1 MASTLKKN
9 DPYNDLLESQKD
21 DIKPGFLNG
30 RGDEAPSGWSLNGGI
45 EDGTKLNGE
54 RVGKKKSGR
63 ARQDFEDA
71 ENGAVQDETDNE
83 TEGGFYRG
91 GNVVDGTRKQE
102 ESAGGFYSGKGKIDE
117 KGRGQKKGLLKLAKR
132 GGPLGV
138 VIMILGMFGVGMGA
152 FSGVSTELIAWKENA
167 ASMFGQNSAVMNRRS
182 NYMIRRLLNNS
193 GTKETIF
200 GKTKFKV
207 GSKLANKL
215 KQQNIDYVE
224 LDDVGG
230 KKMKLLVFE
239 DADGSRIPIVADSG
253 DLPRAKQLAG
263 AEIDVDGV
271 RVKLSDT
278 PMTLF
283 EAQSSNTR
291 FRQSYDTATITFAGK
306 IAGWF
311 DGVADSMYKRIIGDN
326 ARNQTKVDDAD
337 QEKVDEMLLKN
348 KSEGVDDSE
357 MEVTKAETDEDGET
371 VYRSAEA
378 GDTFETVESD
388 GTVTTRTYG
397 EVEGDSG
404 SVKTGNT
411 NVDSVKS
418 KLSAKAQKAAMV
430 SATAGCAFL
439 RGIGAISAAVGAVQ
453 TINTINYAS
462 KFLEMADRIKAGD
475 ADEAINLALNKINT
489 PVETDVWDIDGNKVK
504 VKGSVTESPGWN
516 APFASKTVIDEN
528 DPSAL
533 MVNRELANKNA
544 IRGSIK
550 NATIA
555 NALADIAAY
564 GAGIAAF
571 RVCNVLQATMGAIDA
586 VGDIAAVFTFGI
598 AKAVKEIIVGAIQGA
613 GLALAMTAVT
623 VVLTAITPT
632 VANWF
637 ADKLTA
643 AFLGLPG
650 GYSLQSGSQ
659 NILNSNLQMSTGR
672 YADKENAVE
681 VFGLTNE
688 VEEEWAFYER
698 ATKSPFDLTSKYT
711 FFGSLYN
718 SFLPIA
724 NMIKGSGIVSTM
736 SSVASLTGDA
746 ALALVS
752 PSVSAANETERYAV
766 SISSEENC
774 SYLSSVGVAGDF
786 ACNKYVGAYV
796 GDLTTLDPNTAYEEL
811 EAAGS
816 FSGEDSNGN
825 PKIKA
830 DSDYARWIVACATS
844 DTQPGTMSAAVQG
857 FISKTTQTDN
867 AVVNGLINF
876 GMNFIPFEG
885 FLDIGDSIEQEDLLK
900 WNSGLACTGHSGNAE
915 IDRRVRYFST
925 YNLDQRVLSDMGVI
939 ESNSTLAFLDEY
951 YKDFPLDNSF
961 EGQIA
966 RVSGMTK
973 EEVSDTLALIDY
985 YKYVAEYD
993 PTERY
998 AFGES
1003 QVKLDGRPMF
1013 DNENVLANDGI
1024 MLNVIMFADVRNR
1037 SFAV

>member
-1 MASTLKKN
+1 MASGLKKN

-30 RGDEAPSGWSLNGGI
+30 RGDEAPSGWSLNGGM
-45 EDGTKLNGE
+45 ENGTKLNGE
-54 RVGKKKSGR
+54 SVGKKKSRR

-71 ENGAVQDETDNE
+71 ENDAVQDETGDE
-83 TEGGFYRG
+83 AEGGFYRG
-91 GNVVDGTRKQE
+91 GNVVDGTRKKE

-117 KGRGQKKGLLKLAKR
+117 KGRGRKKGLLKIAKR
-132 GGPLGV
+132 GGPMGA
-138 VIMILGMFGVGMGA
+138 VIMILGMFGIGMVS
-152 FSGVSTELIAWKENA
+152 FSGVSTELVAYKETVS
-167 ASMFGQNSAVMNRRS
+167 SMFGQNSAVMNRRS
-182 NYMIRRLLNNS
+182 NYLIRSLLNNT

-200 GKTKFKV
+200 GKTKFKI

-239 DADGSRIPIVADSG
+239 DADGSRIPIVADSS

-278 PMTLF
+278 PMTLI

-291 FRQSYDTATITFAGK
+291 FRQSYDTATITFTGK

-311 DGVADSMYKRIIGDN
+311 DDMADSMYERIIGKN
-326 ARNQTKVDDAD
+326 ARNQTKIDDAD
-337 QEKVDEMLLKN
+337 QEKVDEMLFKN
-348 KSEGVDDSE
+348 KSDGVDDSE
-357 MEVTKAETDEDGET
+357 MEVTKAETDEDGKT
-371 VYRSAEA
+371 VYRNAEA
-378 GDTFETVESD
+378 GDTFETLEAD

-404 SVKTGNT
+404 SIRTGNT
-411 NVDSVKS
+411 DVDSVKS
-418 KLSAKAQKAAMV
+418 KLSAKAQKVAMV

-439 RGIGAISAAVGAVQ
+439 RGIGAISTAIGAVQ

-489 PVETDVWDIDGNKVK
+489 PVETDVWDIDGNKVT

-544 IRGSIK
+544 MRGVIK
-550 NATIA
+550 KTT
-555 NALADIAAY
+555 LADVLTSI
-564 GAGIAAF
+564 GKLGGGIAAF
-571 RVCNVLQATMGAIDA
+571 KACNALQATMGVADA
-586 VGDIAAVFTFGI
+586 VSDVAAVFTFGI
-598 AKAVKEIIVGAIQGA
+598 AKAVKEIVKGAIQGA
-613 GLALAMTAVT
+613 MLALAMTAVT

-637 ADKLTA
+637 ADKLTV

-659 NILNSNLQMSTGR
+659 NIMNSNLQMSTGR

-736 SSVASLTGDA
+736 SSVASLTGD
-746 ALALVS
+746 
-752 PSVSAANETERYAV
+752 
-766 SISSEENC
+766 
-774 SYLSSVGVAGDF
+774 
-786 ACNKYVGAYV
+786 
-796 GDLTTLDPNTAYEEL
+796 
-811 EAAGS
+811 
-816 FSGEDSNGN
+816 
-825 PKIKA
+825 
-830 DSDYARWIVACATS
+830 
-844 DTQPGTMSAAVQG
+844 
-857 FISKTTQTDN
+857 
-867 AVVNGLINF
+867 
-876 GMNFIPFEG
+876 
-885 FLDIGDSIEQEDLLK
+885 
-900 WNSGLACTGHSGNAE
+900 
-915 IDRRVRYFST
+915 
-925 YNLDQRVLSDMGVI
+925 
-939 ESNSTLAFLDEY
+939 
-951 YKDFPLDNSF
+951 
-961 EGQIA
+961 
-966 RVSGMTK
+966 
-973 EEVSDTLALIDY
+973 
-985 YKYVAEYD
+985 
-993 PTERY
+993 
-998 AFGES
+998 
-1003 QVKLDGRPMF
+1003 
-1013 DNENVLANDGI
+1013 
-1024 MLNVIMFADVRNR
+1024 
-1037 SFAV
+1037 